1 MFACLGDEA
10 RYAVCL
16 EVVVFVLTLFPHVR
30 WDKQESGFGLFN
42 AFWDLL
48 PKSFFLVTPSRRFL
62 LLFLSFFLRFSQHR
76 GVLLVGGMFSYILLC
91 VRGGGGSLRLST
103 ARLVLGVV
111 KELEGRKLL
120 PFLLVCV
127 CVCPCTCPVVP

>member
-10 RYAVCL
+10 RCAALFGNGGLVS
-16 EVVVFVLTLFPHVR
+16 TLFPHVR

-62 LLFLSFFLRFSQHR
+62 LLFLSFFLRFSQHW
-76 GVLLVGGMFSYILLC
+76 GVLLVGGMFSYICFAWGFPLC
-91 VRGGGGSLRLST
+91 LST
-103 ARLVLGVV
+103 ARLVPGD
-111 KELEGRKLL
+111 EGIGGQKTLT
-120 PFLLVCV
+120 FLLVCV
-127 CVCPCTCPVVP
+127 CPCVRAPLFPS